1 MREEKSTENEKK
13 KNFIENIEE
22 NVEKAHTQHTGE
34 WKKTEMKKSLTAGA
48 TAKHRKKYGGKCWYR
63 EK

>member
-13 KNFIENIEE
+13 KNYIENIEENVE

-34 WKKTEMKKSLTAGA
+34 
-48 TAKHRKKYGGKCWYR
+48 RKKN
-63 EK
+63 